1 MSIYGGNN
9 MNKEK
14 YVQLTGN
21 IEEDSNRLIEGY
33 KELGINFEDIE
44 IIEIISCIDE
54 EEYYYMDGYPKTL
67 TVKVKYNL
75 KQK

>member
-21 IEEDSNRLIEGY
+21 IEEDSSRLIEGY

-54 EEYYYMDGYPKTL
+54 EEYYYMDVYPKTL

>member
-1 MSIYGGNN
+1 

-21 IEEDSNRLIEGY
+21 IEEDSSRLIEGY

-54 EEYYYMDGYPKTL
+54 EEYYYMDVYPKTL

>member
-54 EEYYYMDGYPKTL
+54 EEYYYMDVYPKTL